1 MKEVRSFKVED
12 STQIKDK
19 ATFFASNATKDSLTL
34 YLAQQLMDNSKMN
47 IMTVIRK
54 SVMVNYDCNVA
65 TNVSTQEEA
74 DTLMVLHAVKI
85 AASGDTVHICTGHR
99 CSSVGSP

>member
-19 ATFFASNATKDSLTL
+19 VTFLSLQVMPQRTPSPSTWLSN
-34 YLAQQLMDNSKMN
+34 NSTMN
-47 IMTVIRK
+47 IMTLTRK

-99 CSSVGSP
+99 CYSVGSP